1 MPTITKQQL
10 IDLVENTNELAGR
23 VRVLEGHAEQQT
35 AFNRFLLDHMQRL
48 VREKEVLLMHV
59 GLNAMARDNP
69 SRLTP
74 AERIIAIRADRIIR
88 EAAANARRIFDER
101 R

>member
-23 VRVLEGHAEQQT
+23 VRVLEGHVEQQT

-59 GLNAMARDNP
+59 GLSTLARENP
-69 SRLTP
+69 LALTP
-74 AERIIAIRADRIIR
+74 AQRVAAKKAEAIIR
-88 EAAANARRIFDER
+88 DAAATVKRMFP
-101 R
+101 